1 MDDRGADGGQTMD
14 ERNPTRPRPEQR
26 SEPPA
31 GGRRGG
37 LGRGLSSLIPTAPAP
52 AAAPAASA
60 GPLSVPIDAVEPNP
74 YQPRGTMNPDHLQ
87 TLAESI
93 RQHGIVQPLIVTR
106 SPEPDR
112 YVLIAGE
119 RRWRAARLAGLTEV
133 PVVVQDSSPQH
144 MLELALVENVVRADL
159 SPLEEAS
166 AYRQLIEEFGLTQA
180 SVAQRVGRSRVSV
193 TNTLRLLAAPD
204 GIQAALA
211 GGEITEGHARAL
223 LGLGTSADQLVGLRH
238 VIDRGLS
245 VRQTEEMVRR
255 WLDSDTAGPR
265 ADQPAGR
272 DVEELRLEDRFRGAL
287 NTKVAF
293 KRRGP
298 GKGGTLTI
306 QYFSDEELDALYRR
320 LNGEDIW

>member
-1 MDDRGADGGQTMD
+1 MD
-14 ERNPTRPRPEQR
+14 EENPSRRRPNDRPEVQ
-26 SEPPA
+26 A

-37 LGRGLSSLIPTAPAP
+37 LGRGLSSLIPTA
-52 AAAPAASA
+52 AAPVAPSA
-60 GPLSVPIDAVEPNP
+60 PNDSPLSVPIDAVEPNP
-74 YQPRGTMNPDHLQ
+74 YQPRGVLNPDQLE

-93 RQHGIVQPLIVTR
+93 RQHGVVQPLIVNR
-106 SPEPDR
+106 SPEPGR

-119 RRWRAARLAGLTEV
+119 RRWRAARMASLANV
-133 PVVVQDSSPQH
+133 PVVVKDTSPQH

-159 SPLEEAS
+159 SPLEEAA

-255 WLDSDTAGPR
+255 WLDSDTTGPR
-265 ADQPAGR
+265 ADRPTGR
-272 DVEELRLEDRFRGAL
+272 DIEEVRLEDRFRGAL